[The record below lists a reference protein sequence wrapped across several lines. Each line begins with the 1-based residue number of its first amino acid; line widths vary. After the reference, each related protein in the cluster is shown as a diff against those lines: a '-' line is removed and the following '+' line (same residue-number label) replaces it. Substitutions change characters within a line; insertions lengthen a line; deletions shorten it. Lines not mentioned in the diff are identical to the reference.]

1 MSSWA
6 WQAAGW
12 TRAGTASSSSLSC
25 VLPRI
30 TWPSVTALVPALV
43 YRAGEMTDVAT
54 HVAPP
59 RNPSSS
65 STRLFPGKN
74 SVALPAREC
83 VPCRKEERCAAPLL
97 SSLGSFRH
105 VFSQVC
111 PLCLA
116 RFDAVLEGKRC
127 LGFVWLTCTA
137 LQCFF
142 F

>member
-1 MSSWA
+1 M
-6 WQAAGW
+6 AGSRLDSRRDGIQLEPVL
-12 TRAGTASSSSLSC
+12 RASAHHMAVSDGARPGTC
-25 VLPRI
+25 LPRG
-30 TWPSVTALVPALV
+30 
-43 YRAGEMTDVAT
+43 RDDRHVAT

-65 STRLFPGKN
+65 STRLFPVKN